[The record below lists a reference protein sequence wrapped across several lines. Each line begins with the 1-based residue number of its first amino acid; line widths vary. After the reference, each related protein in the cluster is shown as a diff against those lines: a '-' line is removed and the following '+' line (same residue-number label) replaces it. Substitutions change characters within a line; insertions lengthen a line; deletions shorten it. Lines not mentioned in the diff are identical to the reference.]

1 VRKISIRSQF
11 VASPGCVLIQWDL
24 SKAESW
30 VVAWLSNDYN
40 MKQSLLHGDLH
51 ADTAANALFHVPLE
65 QVTKVMRF
73 TGKKWNHASAYR
85 MGFKKAMAVVNAES
99 DKPPYLVVSLQESK
113 GFSLA
118 WHGYYPNVKNEWW
131 ADIEHKAA
139 NNNRTLVNTYGV
151 VHIFFERW
159 GDELFKQ
166 MTAWEPQ
173 STIAYHMN
181 GMIHPE
187 LGIPGGVVEVYKQFV
202 MKNVF
207 KIVNQSHDSIIA
219 DVPKQHVDDVL
230 MPVTNLLRRP
240 LVVNGEEFLI
250 PVDAEMGERWGE
262 LEGVKV

>member
-1 VRKISIRSQF
+1 MRKISIRSQF
-11 VASPGCVLIQWDL
+11 IASPGCVLIQWDL

-30 VVAWLSNDYN
+30 IVAYLANDPN
-40 MKQSLLHGDLH
+40 MIYSLHHGDLH
-51 ADTAANALFHVPLE
+51 TDTAANALFEVPIE

-113 GFSLA
+113 TFSIR

-131 ADIEHKAA
+131 ADVEEKAA
-139 NNNRTLVNTYGV
+139 KNRTLINTYGV
-151 VHIFFERW
+151 VHVFFERW

-181 GMIHPE
+181 GMLHPE
-187 LGIPGGVVEVYKQFV
+187 LGIVGGVVEVHK
-202 MKNVF
+202 KF
-207 KIVNQSHDSIIA
+207 KDAMVIVNQSHDSIIA
-219 DVPKQHVDDVL
+219 DVPKANIDDVL
-230 MPVTNLLRRP
+230 IPVTNLIRRP
-240 LVVNGEEFLI
+240 LVVNGQEFTI

-262 LEGVKV
+262 LESVKV

>member
-1 VRKISIRSQF
+1 MRRISIRSQF
-11 VASPGCVLIQWDL
+11 IASPGNVLIQWDL

-30 VVAWLSNDYN
+30 IVAYLANDPN
-40 MKQSLLHGDLH
+40 MIHSLHHGDLH
-51 ADTAANALFHVPLE
+51 TDTAANALFKVLIE

-85 MGFKKAMAVVNAES
+85 MGFKKAMTVVNAES

-113 GFSLA
+113 AFSLA

-131 ADIEHKAA
+131 PEIEEKAA
-139 NNNRTLVNTYGV
+139 NNRTMVNTYGV
-151 VHIFFERW
+151 PHVFFERW
-159 GDELFKQ
+159 GDELFRQ

-181 GMIHPE
+181 GMLHPE
-187 LGIPGGVVEVYKQFV
+187 LGIPGGVVEVHKQFV
-202 MKNVF
+202 KTKVF

-219 DVPKQHVDDVL
+219 DVPKANVDDVL

-240 LVVNGEEFLI
+240 LVVNGEEFTI

-262 LEGVKV
+262 LESVAV